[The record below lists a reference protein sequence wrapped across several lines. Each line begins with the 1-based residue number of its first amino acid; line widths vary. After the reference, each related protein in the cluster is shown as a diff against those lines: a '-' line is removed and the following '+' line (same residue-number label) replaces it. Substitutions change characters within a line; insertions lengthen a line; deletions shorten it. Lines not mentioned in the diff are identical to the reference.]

1 MTFTVKGCIV
11 KIDFYFILV
20 LAFAAASGTNE
31 LIYLL
36 IFSSLHELGHLV
48 MLAVCKGKAEQL
60 TFSYYGFALKYADSL
75 SRNREALVILF
86 GPLVNLVLYLILK
99 DDINFILFILNILPV
114 FPLDGGRIFK
124 LYFKKASKVVS
135 IIILLIIYAFAIYLI
150 FYNNSFSLL
159 LIALYLTVYSLN
171 Y

>member
-36 IFSSLHELGHLV
+36 TFSSLHELGHLV
-48 MLAVCKGKAEQL
+48 MLAVCNGKAEQL

-86 GPLVNLVLYLILK
+86 GPLVNLVLY
-99 DDINFILFILNILPV
+99 
-114 FPLDGGRIFK
+114 
-124 LYFKKASKVVS
+124 
-135 IIILLIIYAFAIYLI
+135 
-150 FYNNSFSLL
+150 
-159 LIALYLTVYSLN
+159 
-171 Y
+171 